1 MRAFGK
7 QRESRF
13 FSWLELENLKNE
25 HYLTLLPYVVRK
37 LKYEC
42 FLKLSRCNI
51 RIFCTLTEKNLS
63 EKLLNWKN
71 IRKKQIA
78 TADDS
83 KNSRHFHCIRSQ
95 SLYRFNETYFA
106 SNTIQFCSFYEKNF
120 RDTYEKCVL
129 YGWW

>member
-51 RIFCTLTEKNLS
+51 QIFCTLTEKNLS

-71 IRKKQIA
+71 IRKKRI
-78 TADDS
+78 
-83 KNSRHFHCIRSQ
+83 KYNSILFILREKFPRYIRKMCIIR
-95 SLYRFNETYFA
+95 LVVKKK
-106 SNTIQFCSFYEKNF
+106 SNKYLKKIITVF
-120 RDTYEKCVL
+120 
-129 YGWW
+129 